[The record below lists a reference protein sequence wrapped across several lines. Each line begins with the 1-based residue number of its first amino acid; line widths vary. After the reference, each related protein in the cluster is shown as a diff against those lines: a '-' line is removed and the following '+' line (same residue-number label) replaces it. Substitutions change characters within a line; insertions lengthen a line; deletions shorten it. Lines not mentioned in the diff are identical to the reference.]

1 MMPNLDNVIEI
12 LQKEGVLD
20 EGIKTFVENLTRAIA
35 QNMYTTIIAGLN
47 EEDLPRL
54 NAIVDEKEREKETKE
69 TFEKNTGQN
78 LEALSD
84 QFVQTYVSEF
94 VANYKGVKNQNAS

>member
-1 MMPNLDNVIEI
+1 MPNLDNVIEI

-69 TFEKNTGQN
+69 TFEKS
-78 LEALSD
+78 LIKSD
-84 QFVQTYVSEF
+84 GKSFSAQLYF
-94 VANYKGVKNQNAS
+94 K

>member
-12 LQKEGVLD
+12 LQKEGVSD
-20 EGIKTFVENLTRAIA
+20 EGIRTFIENLTKAIA

-47 EEDLPRL
+47 EEDLQRL

-78 LEALSD
+78 LQRLSD

-94 VANYKGVKNQNAS
+94 VANYKSVKNQSAS